1 MSRRADIDAVKGF
14 AILLVVFGHLVARVG
29 PQDEHWYEPARR
41 AVYAFHM
48 PLFLYL
54 SGLVAVYSGAVLRPP
69 AAWAGVV
76 RARARRL
83 LVPFF
88 GVGLLV
94 VGAKLLFR
102 NVILVDNAPAGLA
115 SGLADL
121 VWHTAASPALSV
133 WYLFVLFVVSS
144 TCLVFLAG
152 RPARL
157 PAFLAVLLL
166 LYVLPLPEYVYAD
179 RVGTYGV
186 FFGLGLAAGFA
197 GARWDAFMD
206 RWWPVLLAVLLVCL
220 WAVALHGRFWPE
232 KLTLLPIG
240 ALSMPAI
247 HGWLRFWRANSARA
261 ILLFLG
267 RASFMIY
274 LFNTL
279 FIGLAKGVLLHF
291 WSWDGAHFAPF
302 LGVLMA
308 AGVLGPVGLKRV
320 VFRRVGVLDRLTD

>member
-1 MSRRADIDAVKGF
+1 MPRRTDIDAVKGF
-14 AILLVVFGHLVARVG
+14 AILLVVFGHLVARFG
-29 PQDEHWYEPARR
+29 PPDEHWYEPARR

-54 SGLVAVYSGAVLRPP
+54 SGLVAVYSGAVIKPR
-69 AAWAGVV
+69 AAWGRVV

-83 LVPFF
+83 LVPFA
-88 GVGLLV
+88 GIGLLV
-94 VGAKLLFR
+94 VGAKLLLR
-102 NVILVDNAPAGLA
+102 NVMLVDNAPSTLA

-144 TCLVFLAG
+144 ASVVFLAG

-157 PAFLAVLLL
+157 GALLAVLLV

-197 GARWDAFMD
+197 GPRWDAFMD
-206 RWWPVLLAVLLVCL
+206 RWWPVLLAVLLVSL
-220 WAVALHGRFWPE
+220 WAVAVYGRYWPE

-247 HGWLRFWRANSARA
+247 HGWLRFWRASSVRA

-279 FIGLAKGVLLHF
+279 CIGMAKGILLHF
-291 WSWDGAHFAPF
+291 WSWDGPNFVPF
-302 LGVLMA
+302 MVALMA
-308 AGVLGPVGLKRV
+308 AGVLGPVALKQA
-320 VFRRVGVLDRLTD
+320 VFRKIPVLDRLTD